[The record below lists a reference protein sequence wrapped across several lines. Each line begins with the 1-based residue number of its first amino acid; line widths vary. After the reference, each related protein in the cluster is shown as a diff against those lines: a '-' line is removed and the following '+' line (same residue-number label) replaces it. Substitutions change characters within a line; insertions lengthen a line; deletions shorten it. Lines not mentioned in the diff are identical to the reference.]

1 MFEMKRQL
9 YGLYL
14 LNDIFVDGFAHV
26 KDFESSLLDSLDE
39 GGIGDG
45 LSALAGDVVDLLLIL
60 LHAADVVL
68 ERRQL
73 FSGGGRVIS
82 QQLGQLLPVGR
93 VLVDTELD
101 VLGELLEKLDALVF
115 VLDDF
120 IEHFQALFHQ
130 VLADHLRGGKSWCCR
145 RFRNLV

>member
-60 LHAADVVL
+60 LHAANVVL

-130 VLADHLRGGKSWCCR
+130 VLADHL
-145 RFRNLV
+145 